1 MDVHSDLESDI
12 MVSDAMPKQAALDIK
27 SQVIKAIQIQEGT
40 SVNFYQ
46 PASMLLLISVF
57 ICI

>member
-12 MVSDAMPKQAALDIK
+12 MVSDAIPKQAALDIK
-27 SQVIKAIQIQEGT
+27 SQVQIQEGT

-46 PASMLLLISVF
+46 PASMLLRISVF